1 MISLSALFELTHY
14 TPSLFIVQVY
24 HLCNRHGGGM
34 EFSCPRGTR
43 FQQRTMVCSHKRNVD
58 CQESE
63 LFYDTNLRIGQ
74 QVNLIDDREKI
85 IHICRLHF
93 SAPVTIHVNHYLGA
107 VATLAFSR
115 RVWNQTLFTFT
126 GKVCNFRV
134 CICNLGSVFRGKV
147 CNLGSVFPGIA
158 YQGPSCIP
166 WACRIR
172 GMVCKI
178 C

>member
-1 MISLSALFELTHY
+1 MPCDTFFVPTLTVTMWIVFMI
-14 TPSLFIVQVY
+14 PKRVQVFVF
-24 HLCNRHGGGM
+24 HM
-34 EFSCPRGTR
+34 
-43 FQQRTMVCSHKRNVD
+43 
-58 CQESE
+58 
-63 LFYDTNLRIGQ
+63 LRI
-74 QVNLIDDREKI
+74 L
-85 IHICRLHF
+85 L
-93 SAPVTIHVNHYLGA
+93 SIHVNHYLGA

-115 RVWNQTLFTFT
+115 RVWNQTLCTFR
-126 GKVCNFRV
+126 GKVCKFRV

-178 C
+178 CQGLYRAYRPYVTCMITYLYHAMRAAFIYPQTFDF